1 MNIGV
6 QRRAARDLPER
17 AEATDRERLDEEE
30 RKRRER
36 DPFEE
41 LLAQLVRQDD
51 AAVSAVNGP
60 AEHAFGDEE
69 GASETPQAAVA
80 SALGGAMANPLL
92 SGASVASSE
101 STAVDGAALI
111 SNQAEALRAFP
122 EQGPVVGGPS
132 AAALGVAR
140 ADNDAAAEMTV
151 PGTLAGTGVGKAPSA
166 GTASTPEVL
175 GDVAQAGSIRQNLAQ
190 GPTDDSTAAKAV
202 APSAAAPSAAPSDV
216 LSTEGALA
224 GVDLEGL
231 GAVADGEDGPVAS
244 PPASVADTAASG
256 VDGSGAKG
264 QGAGTGTGGGASQD
278 PHAGGPAGPKETSS
292 GSAEAPFRA
301 QEFSAPSSAEQSA
314 VAEAESPMATLGE
327 TGAPTGALGQSLSEA
342 SSGAAPAG
350 EVGSLSS
357 EMLLERLE
365 NLTGASDA
373 KVIEGEGEAR
383 WVELRHPELGEIR
396 LQMQL
401 SDGAMDVAALAE
413 SFTAASS
420 LRRSEDRLRRSLGR
434 HGVSLRMRVQSD
446 SAQTQGRTRRRR
458 PGSRL
463 DMEA

>member
-69 GASETPQAAVA
+69 GASEAPQASVA

-101 STAVDGAALI
+101 STAVDGAAL
-111 SNQAEALRAFP
+111 SSKQAEALRAFP

-140 ADNDAAAEMTV
+140 ADNDAAAEMAV

-231 GAVADGEDGPVAS
+231 GAAADGEDGPDAS
-244 PPASVADTAASG
+244 PPGSMAGMAASG

-264 QGAGTGTGGGASQD
+264 QGTGTGTGASQD